1 MQLESMS
8 ANFIIWML
16 ALMLA
21 FTGWRNESSS
31 SQKKKNIFWSIISVL
46 KPKEKMISLLRD
58 SQ

>member
-21 FTGWRNESSS
+21 STGWKNESSS
-31 SQKKKNIFWSIISVL
+31 SQKKNHILTLISGL